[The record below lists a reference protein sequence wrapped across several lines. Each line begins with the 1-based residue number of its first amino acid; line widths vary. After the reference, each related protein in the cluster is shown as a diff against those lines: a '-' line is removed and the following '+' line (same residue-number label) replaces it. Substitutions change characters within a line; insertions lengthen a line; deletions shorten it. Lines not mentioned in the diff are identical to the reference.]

1 MDFFSTIL
9 LSIGLSLD
17 TFAVSVSCGIKEKNI
32 QFLEA
37 TRLAVFFAVFQA
49 TMPILGWLLGISVA
63 HIVVSFDHWLAF
75 GLLAIIGIKMIVDTW
90 GRENDQ
96 VSCLDIHDLKV
107 VFTLSLATTIDAFVV
122 GFTFAFLNTSLPVTI
137 AMIGITTYIFAMLGM
152 LFGKT
157 MGQRLGSKVEMLGGV
172 ILIGIGLKILIEHL
186 QQ

>member
-1 MDFFSTIL
+1 
-9 LSIGLSLD
+9 
-17 TFAVSVSCGIKEKNI
+17 
-32 QFLEA
+32 
-37 TRLAVFFAVFQA
+37 
-49 TMPILGWLLGISVA
+49 
-63 HIVVSFDHWLAF
+63 
-75 GLLAIIGIKMIVDTW
+75 
-90 GRENDQ
+90 
-96 VSCLDIHDLKV
+96 
-107 VFTLSLATTIDAFVV
+107 AFVV

>member
-96 VSCLDIHDLKV
+96 ESCLDIHDMKV
-107 VFTLSLATTIDAFVV
+107 
-122 GFTFAFLNTSLPVTI
+122 
-137 AMIGITTYIFAMLGM
+137 
-152 LFGKT
+152 
-157 MGQRLGSKVEMLGGV
+157 
-172 ILIGIGLKILIEHL
+172 
-186 QQ
+186 